1 MSNRRGTKSI
11 SVYWMGNKNYSC
23 PKIGATK
30 IFCVLDKGYN
40 SLLILIRWLYT
51 NLSKFD
57 SYMTH
62 RGENVIE
69 IKEVSYL

>member
-40 SLLILIRWLYT
+40 SIQDDPNSDYLKLSHCDLPFRMTQILIT
-51 NLSKFD
+51 
-57 SYMTH
+57 
-62 RGENVIE
+62 
-69 IKEVSYL
+69 

>member
-11 SVYWMGNKNYSC
+11 SVYWIGNKNYSC

-40 SLLILIRWLYT
+40 SNAKSI
-51 NLSKFD
+51 
-57 SYMTH
+57 MTQ
-62 RGENVIE
+62 IF
-69 IKEVSYL
+69 KK